1 MAPWKRGDFCHWLN
15 VWRVTSTDPVP
26 LHLDRRKF
34 LENGRKELN
43 SANSARRQRIVSKLI
58 RYEILLK
65 NLGSV
70 GREINSIHFQWIC
83 WSVDSINKL
92 TNQSSS
98 RSNGKVT
105 SKSITQW
112 IFVTVD
118 QMSVCST
125 NHEDS
130 SISAWPTS
138 LVRLA
143 DSIDRWRNLRG
154 NNKVKLVTL
163 NQKFGQM
170 RRKWHRNLHK
180 LQEWR
185 DTIFDKNNWGVNQV
199 DKSSKLRSTNFP
211 IKIFATC
218 RPCEFYVLHR
228 LVRRIDLFGLWLEPL
243 GSSMACV
250 CVFFSPQIYWVNER
264 DVSML
269 IWRRT
274 EHNAQRRRRPEVGHS
289 IIRPRRRWSLA
300 NPCRLRQKNK

>member
-1 MAPWKRGDFCHWLN
+1 
-15 VWRVTSTDPVP
+15 
-26 LHLDRRKF
+26 
-34 LENGRKELN
+34 
-43 SANSARRQRIVSKLI
+43 
-58 RYEILLK
+58 
-65 NLGSV
+65 
-70 GREINSIHFQWIC
+70 
-83 WSVDSINKL
+83 
-92 TNQSSS
+92 
-98 RSNGKVT
+98 
-105 SKSITQW
+105 
-112 IFVTVD
+112 
-118 QMSVCST
+118 MSVCST

-170 RRKWHRNLHK
+170 RRNWHRNLHK

-199 DKSSKLRSTNFP
+199 DKSSKLRSANFP